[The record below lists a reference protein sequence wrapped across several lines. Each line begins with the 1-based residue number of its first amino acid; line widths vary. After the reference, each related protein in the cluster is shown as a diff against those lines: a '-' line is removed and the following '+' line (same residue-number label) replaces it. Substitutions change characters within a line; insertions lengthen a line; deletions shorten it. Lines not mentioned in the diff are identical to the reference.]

1 MQKKQIIVS
10 KQPKLFRLGTAC
22 AGEGA
27 NCSEEFLLAIR
38 EHSRSKII
46 SFVYDTLM
54 LGLMFLNKWKQQAQM
69 FPTID
74 EKKTA
79 KETFF
84 DKRFD
89 PRGRETETAAFLV
102 TTPWLSLSL
111 HEPLLRVPYGSLLL
125 SLSLG

>member
-1 MQKKQIIVS
+1 MQKKQITVS

-54 LGLMFLNKWKQQAQM
+54 LGLMFLKWKQQTQM
-69 FPTID
+69 FPTIE

-79 KETFF
+79 KGTFS
-84 DKRFD
+84 DKSFEQRD
-89 PRGRETETAAFLV
+89 S
-102 TTPWLSLSL
+102 W
-111 HEPLLRVPYGSLLL
+111 
-125 SLSLG
+125 